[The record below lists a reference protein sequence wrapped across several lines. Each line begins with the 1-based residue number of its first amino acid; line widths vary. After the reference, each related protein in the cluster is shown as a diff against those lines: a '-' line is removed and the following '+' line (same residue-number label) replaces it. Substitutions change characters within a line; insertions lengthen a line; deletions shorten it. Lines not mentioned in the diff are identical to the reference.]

1 MSASSWLTD
10 FRAWLDGTPSTAV
23 ALCFP
28 AYRPELV
35 ECLANELGY
44 RLVDFRKARMA
55 PLGWQAA
62 SLPLDALES
71 CAAEQMQQHQ
81 SDVVLQNVESLL
93 AVHPAPARRAA
104 LAHLLARLW
113 PQRLILPLA
122 LYGMDVPDV
131 GQAVYKIEASQLP
144 EESLL
149 VRLAGMK

>member
-1 MSASSWLTD
+1 
-10 FRAWLDGTPSTAV
+10 V

-35 ECLANELGY
+35 DILARDLGY
-44 RLVDFRKARMA
+44 RLIDFRKARMA

-62 SLPLDALES
+62 SLPLAALVS
-71 CAAEQMQQHQ
+71 CAAEEMQQHD
-81 SDVVLQNVESLL
+81 SPLVLQNSESLL

-104 LAHLLARLW
+104 LARLLNISW

-122 LYGMDVPDV
+122 LYAMDTPNME
-131 GQAVYKIEASQLP
+131 QAVYKIEASHLP